1 MRARYEALTERF
13 VIVSAELTNARK
25 SGRKEYE
32 LLEKIKVLEADIE
45 HHRHGYTHSDE
56 EYE

>member
-1 MRARYEALTERF
+1 MKARYEALTERF

-32 LLEKIKVLEADIE
+32 LIEKIKILEADI
-45 HHRHGYTHSDE
+45 
-56 EYE
+56 